1 MMKRKH
7 NDEAD
12 DTSNKNPRKS
22 ISSDIFD
29 ESFNNCFCNVSS
41 LATALGYFTGKVD
54 MVWSHIPDKLIWNF
68 IAKCCL
74 SDKKHK
80 ISVSLE
86 GGWVQYLK
94 ESRPEAVA
102 IMDDLQLSLD
112 GVSFAEERKTTAKL
126 VFKEGV
132 VFRKFRNGESFFMNT
147 WQRELRCWLI

>member
-1 MMKRKH
+1 MKRKH

-29 ESFNNCFCNVSS
+29 ESSNNCFCNVSS

-112 GVSFAEERKTTAKL
+112 SSALLRNERRQPSWYLKRALSFGNSGMGSRFL
-126 VFKEGV
+126 
-132 VFRKFRNGESFFMNT
+132 
-147 WQRELRCWLI
+147 